1 MNMNAQKFEIVKI
14 EGYGFLAQ
22 EEGRKPEFHDKKG
35 IIDWIHSTV
44 VQHEEQKETQEKE
57 QYNDEEDEEE
67 TEEEESQELVPVQT
81 VGPVVDIINNVEIYE
96 HPYNDLVDALIKKDG
111 SMPQERQD
119 LIWELKQGLMPKKQ
133 YKDTTINS
141 YLTYYLQYIE
151 NNHALYKT
159 IKRKK
164 RKQHTYYWIIE
175 KEEPAQPVGEILT
188 TIKGTEIHDN
198 PFKEMNRKY
207 LDKGPVEYIRILNF
221 LRQYYKVNSERLKR
235 IEKAYRSYFYELG
248 YKIYTSGDK
257 DKGQVFVTIET
268 RRDD

>member
-1 MNMNAQKFEIVKI
+1 MNAQKFEIVKI

-22 EEGRKPEFHDKKG
+22 EEGGKPEFHDKKG

-44 VQHEEQKETQEKE
+44 VPKE
-57 QYNDEEDEEE
+57 QSDDEQDQEEKGN
-67 TEEEESQELVPVQT
+67 EEPQESEPQELKPMQT
-81 VGPVVDIINNVEIYE
+81 VGPIMDVVNNVEIYKR
-96 HPYNDLVDALIKKDG
+96 PYEDLVDSLIKKDS

-119 LIWELKQGLMPKKQ
+119 LIWELKQGLMPKKE

-141 YLTYYLQYIE
+141 YLTYYLQYIG

-159 IKRKK
+159 IKRKN

-175 KEEPAQPVGEILT
+175 KEEPAQPVGETLT
-188 TIKGTEIHDN
+188 TIKGTEIHDD

-257 DKGQVFVTIET
+257 EKGQVFVTIET